1 MKDLSDIFWN
11 ASVEEI
17 KRGYV
22 YKKESEEF
30 ICLICGSSFIKGV
43 VYPDEDAFYEA
54 EKYCKLHIVKEHC
67 SMFEYLINLDKKY
80 TGLTD
85 HQKNL
90 LSFFYK
96 GYSDAEIIKEL
107 EGGSTSTIRNHRFT
121 LREKEKQAK
130 VFLSIMELLNEK
142 SAKKQSFISVHR
154 TATMV
159 DERYAITEEENE
171 KILGKYFNKGL
182 EGPLST
188 FPIKEKR
195 KIAILK
201 HIAKR
206 FELNR
211 KYTEKEVNEI
221 LKEIYPD
228 YVTIR
233 RYLIEY
239 GFMDRKNDGSLYW
252 VKS

>member
-1 MKDLSDIFWN
+1 MKDLSEIFWN
-11 ASVEEI
+11 ASVDEI

-22 YKKESEEF
+22 YKAESGEF
-30 ICLICGSSFIKGV
+30 ICLVCGSSFMKGV
-43 VYPDEDAFYEA
+43 VYSDAGVFYEA
-54 EKYCKLHIVKEHC
+54 EKFCEIHIRKEHS
-67 SMFEYLINLDKKY
+67 SMFEYLLNLDKKF

-90 LSFFYK
+90 LNFFYK
-96 GYSDAEIIKEL
+96 GMSDSEIVKEL
-107 EGGSTSTIRNHRFT
+107 DGGSTSTIRNHRFT

-142 SAKKQSFISVHR
+142 SSKKQGFISVHR

-159 DERYAITEEENE
+159 DERYAITEDEND
-171 KILGKYFNKGL
+171 KILNKYFNEGL
-182 EGPLST
+182 DGPLST

-201 HIAKR
+201 HIIER

-211 KYTEKEVNEI
+211 NYTEKEVNEI
-221 LKEIYPD
+221 LKTIYPD

-239 GFMDRKNDGSLYW
+239 GFMDRHNDGSLYW
-252 VKS
+252 VKR

>member
-1 MKDLSDIFWN
+1 MNDLSEIFWN
-11 ASVEEI
+11 ASVDEI
-17 KRGYV
+17 KKGYV
-22 YKKESEEF
+22 YKSDTEEY
-30 ICLICGSSFIKGV
+30 ICLVCGASFIKGV
-43 VYPDEDAFYEA
+43 VYSNDGVLYEA
-54 EKYCKLHIVKEHC
+54 QKFCEMHIKKEHS
-67 SMFEYLINLDKKY
+67 SMFEYLINLDKKF

-90 LSFFYK
+90 LSMFYK
-96 GYSDAEIIKEL
+96 GLSDSEIVKEL

-142 SAKKQSFISVHR
+142 VSKKQNFISVHR
-154 TATMV
+154 TAKMV
-159 DERYAITEEENE
+159 DERYAITEEEND
-171 KILGKYFNKGL
+171 KILSKYFPYGL

-195 KIAILK
+195 KLAILR

-211 KYTEKEVNEI
+211 KYTEKEVNAI
-221 LKEIYPD
+221 LKSIYPD

-239 GFMDRKNDGSLYW
+239 GFMDRMIDGSLYW
-252 VKS
+252 VKA